1 MTQLPTPETELS
13 YGAQSFVVLTTKPA
27 ALDTTGVITLTEAN
41 AGENISLHVVGSWFP
56 TADTERAS
64 TARKMGSK
72 KTVQVLG
79 SSTVALPD
87 VTVTHLAQEADAT
100 AGNEARVSLVED
112 SVRYVLL
119 RNGVPG
125 DTPLVTGDRAKAY
138 PIKVGRPM
146 ETQTQ
151 DDAGGEDA
159 LLIPLGFA
167 PGYDGPVDVTIGA

>member
-1 MTQLPTPETELS
+1 MTLLPTPETELS
-13 YGAQSFVVLTTKPA
+13 YGNQSFVVLTAKPA
-27 ALDTTGVITLTEAN
+27 ALDTTGVITLTEAD

-64 TARKMGSK
+64 TARKMGSR

-79 SSTVALPD
+79 TSTVALPD
-87 VTVTHLAQEADAT
+87 LTVTHLAQEDDAT
-100 AGNEARVSLVED
+100 AGNEARAALVED
-112 SVRYVLL
+112 SVRYVIL

-125 DTPLVTGDRAKAY
+125 DTVLTTGDRGKAY
-138 PIKVGRPM
+138 AVKVGRPM

-159 LLIPLGFA
+159 LLVPLGFA
-167 PGYDGPVDVTIGA
+167 PGYDGPVDITIGA